1 MKPLRTIA
9 VAGAAAAA
17 LLVAQAVTAFAYE
30 QHDPA
35 VASLTLRRVRPRLS
49 TTASPLPIRIAL
61 RSWPTV
67 PESPVSP
74 EPHRG
79 AVGVH
84 YVKGDLVK
92 NPMIDPEHPEALVY
106 APDAHGGLHLA
117 ALEYVVIKS
126 DWDAHNLP
134 VGSGAPSWVKPA
146 PPNLFGQD
154 FNFTDTPNRYGLPPF
169 YSLHAW
175 VWKSN
180 SAGTS
185 EMWNPGV
192 HCDPPALGRQR

>member
-1 MKPLRTIA
+1 LADSAGITCIA
-9 VAGAAAAA
+9 
-17 LLVAQAVTAFAYE
+17 
-30 QHDPA
+30 
-35 VASLTLRRVRPRLS
+35 
-49 TTASPLPIRIAL
+49 
-61 RSWPTV
+61 
-67 PESPVSP
+67 

-169 YSLHAW
+169 YSLHAGSGKATRPEPPRCGIPACT
-175 VWKSN
+175 VTRQH
-180 SAGTS
+180 SAVS
-185 EMWNPGV
+185 DEN
-192 HCDPPALGRQR
+192 LGLESSGQEKCGQLQC